1 MRRRAT
7 ALLAL
12 LALLPVCA
20 EPDIPDLV
28 TKLGADDWKV
38 REEATSALV
47 DVGEPAVEALRE
59 AARSSDAEV
68 RMRAASALEAIDCGL
83 SSKGYARFGNVREAW
98 RDLDRNERRE
108 MFVRMSAELSAPE
121 RARVFAKL
129 AIEEEDDDSRSM
141 LVESALASD
150 GPRAMA
156 VFGARMDAMDP
167 KKDAALAVKVASWYN
182 ANGQADKGLAILDR
196 IAGPMDLPL
205 VLAREVSR
213 VYASNR
219 NWKRAAE
226 AFGALADRA
235 PQADETEA
243 AGERAA
249 YLKLA
254 GEDREFDA
262 ALALAARADPDS
274 RDTAYA
280 AALRKLESEGLVRGA
295 LEVVARGAEAGCGGD
310 FAVLAGRLLLSQGR
324 DAEALFMFRR
334 ALKGLEVDAVIEAF
348 AEEIREA
355 CAATGHMALAT
366 REFALELR
374 TPEKSAAA
382 HAAAARILSEG
393 GFPGAAAAEWR
404 RAAALAPGSLTAAAE
419 TARALSSCGDPRAAR
434 WRATV
439 LATAGP
445 DSVEAALADLPLPGR
460 TSRPVVRRAVD
471 ADFQGAP
478 SFHATAGDVAATAD
492 TGRRELVGFDP
503 SGRVLWKWRWAEPP
517 RQIEGRFNRVRT
529 WEFAD
534 LVALPDAFLLV
545 VRENDTVTRDFN
557 SESGWAGAWLA
568 VVDAA
573 TGLTLSLARAE
584 GGVCDPTRASVA
596 LGGRLFVASEDLS
609 VLVATDVHTAR
620 TAWIRPLHRASA
632 RTDPSR
638 VEVLPRLAARDGLV
652 FVPSPHGHSVLAL
665 RAADGSTAWEA
676 PVPGAAVDVA
686 LDGADLWAC
695 AGESLVRIEP
705 ATGRV
710 LWTANLGATVIGAPA
725 RLGEVMA
732 VRTRDGLL
740 RGLTAESPF
749 GERWRVF
756 VGPAAQLETVVAAEG
771 AFFLCRRDSR
781 DALPSW
787 AVAPDGRPLR
797 RLYLRFTFPPE
808 NWRGRLLVDDMF
820 GRRQAFCLPAGGDDF
835 SPLFP
840 SGLLL
845 VDGTA
850 LASGDGARI
859 AALAAG
865 HPPEVS
871 AALAGAALAL
881 DPENPDALAL
891 RVRSS
896 PAVDTLDPGAV
907 GGLRAD
913 AWRALDAFPPLDPRR
928 ADAVKAVESVLQ
940 MELPLPVRFERDSV
954 PWVAELRIF
963 NALLRLS
970 ASPADR
976 DALAAVADSGLRAA
990 AAYLPEATAS
1000 PEAAVARLRCG
1011 DLQALPAV
1019 VAELDEPSGLVRM
1032 EAAEAL
1038 AWCPDP
1044 AAAEALKRHLGA
1056 DEPVRVRLSAALAAG
1071 GADPAALDVL
1081 EKFGLP
1087 ADEDPVFLRS
1097 ASLLLAAG
1105 RPRALDALAN
1115 PANYR
1120 RSAGSWD
1127 SPLEI
1132 LAAAPGEAGPAR
1144 LEDLVRGGGES
1155 ALAAARALMTRDRPR
1170 AMRALAAALEK
1181 TPPRGDNER
1190 WLLQMISTSEVPAV
1204 APLYAERAKAALGG
1218 MEDISWPALFHM
1230 IAESLDAC
1238 GKGAEARKH
1247 LDVYGSILPDA
1258 AETNNNTA
1266 WFLSIA
1272 RSPGMRDGAA
1282 ALPRAMRAVAAE
1294 PWNSGYWDTLAEA
1307 FLAAGHPGAACHVA
1321 AFALAL
1327 APADGEPYSEPYYE
1341 KQLAKM
1347 LSRRAAAGPR

>member
-20 EPDIPDLV
+20 EPDIPGLV
-28 TKLGADDWKV
+28 AKLGADDWQV
-38 REEATSALV
+38 REEATSALI
-47 DVGEPAVEALRE
+47 DAGDAALPALRE
-59 AARSSDAEV
+59 AARSSDPEV
-68 RMRAASALEAIDCGL
+68 RMRASTALDAIDSGL
-83 SSKGYARFGNVREAW
+83 SSKGYERFGNVREAW

-108 MFVRMSAELSAPE
+108 MFVRMSAELPAPE

-129 AIEEEDDDSRSM
+129 ALEEEDDDSRSM
-141 LVESALASD
+141 LIENALASD

-196 IAGPMDLPL
+196 IPGPMELPL
-205 VLAREVSR
+205 ALAHEVSN

-219 NWKRAAE
+219 NWKRAAD
-226 AFGALADRA
+226 AFGALADRV
-235 PQADETEA
+235 PQPDETEA
-243 AGERAA
+243 AGIRAA

-254 GEDREFDA
+254 GEDRAFEA
-262 ALALAARADPDS
+262 ALDVAARADADS
-274 RDTAYA
+274 RNVVFGAT
-280 AALRKLESEGLVRGA
+280 LLKLETAGLVQGA
-295 LEVVARGAEAGCGGD
+295 LEVVARGADAGCAGD
-310 FAVLAGRLLLSQGR
+310 FAIHSGRLLLSRGR
-324 DAEALFMFRR
+324 DAEAHFMFRR
-334 ALKGLEVDAVIEAF
+334 ALMGQESESVVEAY
-348 AEEIREA
+348 AEMIREA
-355 CAATGHMALAT
+355 CAATGELTLAT
-366 REFALELR
+366 REFALELKH
-374 TPEKSAAA
+374 PEKSAAA
-382 HAAAARILSEG
+382 HAAAARVLSDS

-419 TARALSSCGDPRAAR
+419 TARALAACGDPRAAR

-445 DSVEAALADLPLPGR
+445 GSVEAAIAELPVQGR
-460 TSRPVVRRAVD
+460 ASSPVVRRAVD

-478 SFHATAGDVAATAD
+478 SFHATCGDVAATAD
-492 TGRRELVGFDP
+492 MGRRELVGFDP

-517 RQIEGRFNRVRT
+517 RTIEGRFSRVRT

-545 VRENDTVTRDFN
+545 VRENDTVTRDFD

-573 TGLTLSLARAE
+573 SGVTRSLARAE
-584 GGVCDPTRASVA
+584 GGVCDPTRASIA

-609 VLVATDVHTAR
+609 VLVATDVDTAR
-620 TAWIRPLHRASA
+620 TAWIRPLHRASSA
-632 RTDPSR
+632 TDPSR
-638 VEVLPRLAARDGLV
+638 VEVLPRLAALDGLV
-652 FVPSPHGHSVLAL
+652 FVPSPHGRSVLAL
-665 RAADGSTAWEA
+665 RATDGSTAWEA
-676 PVPGAAVDVA
+676 AVPGAAVDLA
-686 LDGADLWAC
+686 LDGGDLWAC
-695 AGESLVRIEP
+695 AGQSLVRIE
-705 ATGRV
+705 ATTGRV
-710 LWTANLGATVIGAPA
+710 LHTINLEATVIGAPA
-725 RLGEVMA
+725 RIGDVLA

-740 RGLTAESPF
+740 RGLAAGTPF
-749 GERWRVF
+749 AERWRLF
-756 VGPAAQLETVVAAEG
+756 VGPAARLETVVATDG

-781 DALPSW
+781 DTLPSW

-797 RLYLRFTFPPE
+797 RLYLRFTFPPG
-808 NWRGRLLVDDMF
+808 NWRGRLLVDDLF

-835 SPLFP
+835 SPLLP

-845 VDGTA
+845 IDGAA

-859 AALAAG
+859 AALAKDRT
-865 HPPEVS
+865 PEVS
-871 AALAGAALAL
+871 AALTGAALAL

-896 PAVDTLDPGAV
+896 PPVDTLDPGAV

-913 AWRALDAFPPLDPRR
+913 AWRALDAFPPLDPGR
-928 ADAVKAVESVLQ
+928 AEAVKAVEAALKI
-940 MELPLPVRFERDSV
+940 ELPLAVRFERDTL
-954 PWVAELRIF
+954 PWVAELRLF
-963 NALLRLS
+963 NALQRL
-970 ASPADR
+970 ARSPGDH
-976 DALAAVADSGLRAA
+976 DATAAIADSGLRAA
-990 AAYLPEATAS
+990 AAFLPEA
-1000 PEAAVARLRCG
+1000 AAVARLRCG
-1011 DLQALPAV
+1011 DLTALPAV
-1019 VAELDEPSGLVRM
+1019 VRELEAPAGLQRM

-1038 AWCPDP
+1038 AWCSDP
-1044 AAAEALKRHLGA
+1044 SAAEALRGHLGEN
-1056 DEPVRVRLSAALAAG
+1056 EPVRVRLSAALASG
-1071 GADPAALDVL
+1071 GADPAALEVL

-1087 ADEDPVFLRS
+1087 ADEDPVFLRA
-1097 ASLLLAAG
+1097 ASILLAAG
-1105 RPRALDALAN
+1105 RPRAVDALAN

-1127 SPLEI
+1127 SPLAM
-1132 LAAAPGEAGPAR
+1132 LAAAPGDSGPAR
-1144 LEDLVRGGGES
+1144 LEALVAGGGES

-1190 WLLQMISTSEVPAV
+1190 WLLQMISSSEVPAI
-1204 APLYAERAKAALGG
+1204 APLYAERAKASLGG
-1218 MEDISWPALFHM
+1218 LDDISWPALFHM

-1238 GKGAEARKH
+1238 GRGAEARKH
-1247 LDVYGSILPDA
+1247 LDAYGAILPDT

-1266 WFLSIA
+1266 WFLSIS
-1272 RSPGMRDGAA
+1272 RSPEMHDGAA

-1307 FLAAGHPGAACHVA
+1307 FFAAGLPHEAVHVA

-1347 LSRRAAAGPR
+1347 LARRAAAGPR